1 MYEDATQVGTR
12 PTSELRS
19 GNGKK
24 LWRMLMTNN
33 WREHELFTI
42 KQVTEYDENWKKTGG
57 YKYAHFCSNII
68 DLSNEELNT
77 FIERTIKSLRD
88 RQEFITKVRSIP
100 LETIKDDLDP
110 KIYKLIE
117 HQGITNLYELR
128 RNVHRRWDG
137 TVTSRIV
144 GIAKVKG
151 TEILN
156 VLEKYGI
163 PIDNSMY
170 GDKWE

>member
-1 MYEDATQVGTR
+1 
-12 PTSELRS
+12 
-19 GNGKK
+19 
-24 LWRMLMTNN
+24 MTNN
-33 WREHELFTI
+33 WREHVLFTI
-42 KQVTEYDENWKKTGG
+42 KEVTEYDENWNKTGG
-57 YKYAHFCSNII
+57 YRYAHFCSNII
-68 DLSNEELNT
+68 DLSNEKLNA

-100 LETIKDDLDP
+100 LETIRDDLDP

-117 HQGITNLYELR
+117 HWGITNLYELR

-137 TVTSRIV
+137 TVTSRIA

-156 VLEKYGI
+156 VLEKHGI

>member
-1 MYEDATQVGTR
+1 M
-12 PTSELRS
+12 SE
-19 GNGKK
+19 
-24 LWRMLMTNN
+24 N
-33 WREHELFTI
+33 WRKHELFSI
-42 KQVTEYDENWKKTGG
+42 NQVTEYNEQWGQTGS
-57 YKYAHFCSNII
+57 YRYAQFCSNVI
-68 DLSNEELNT
+68 DLSNEELDA

-88 RQEFITKVRSIP
+88 RQEFIAKVRSIP

-117 HQGITNLYELR
+117 HWEITNLYELR

-137 TVTSRIV
+137 TITSRIA

-151 TEILN
+151 AEILN
-156 VLEKYGI
+156 VLEKHGI

>member
-1 MYEDATQVGTR
+1 
-12 PTSELRS
+12 
-19 GNGKK
+19 
-24 LWRMLMTNN
+24 MLMSKN

-42 KQVTEYDENWKKTGG
+42 KQVTEYDEEWKKTGS
-57 YKYAHFCSNII
+57 YKYAHFCSSII
-68 DLSNEELNT
+68 DLSNQELDV
-77 FIERTIKSLRD
+77 FIERTIKSLRS
-88 RQEFITKVRSIP
+88 RQEFIAKVRNIP

-117 HQGITNLYELR
+117 HWEITDLYELR

-137 TVTSRIV
+137 TVTSRIA

-156 VLEKYGI
+156 VLEKHGI